1 MAQIRI
7 EPKRSSLGWLWI
19 IIVLIIVGVIVWYLL
34 GRSAS
39 ATELPSAASPP
50 HTLSL
55 QVVPARSA
63 PSARLAVA

>member
-19 IIVLIIVGVIVWYLL
+19 IIALIIVGVIVWYLL
-34 GRSAS
+34 GRSAA
-39 ATELPSAASPP
+39 ATELPGATSPP
-50 HTLSL
+50 HTISS
-55 QVVPARSA
+55 QVVPAQSA